1 MFLTI
6 TDIFKFLLEDEK
18 LDCDVEAI
26 IETIKGMSPLVLKIY
41 LWYSKG
47 MLAREYNML
56 HCPGVCYFT
65 VGLSFRMIIH
75 QAAQYPA

>member
-6 TDIFKFLLEDEK
+6 TDIFKSLLEDEK

-26 IETIKGMSPLVLKIY
+26 IEAIKEISLLALKIY

-47 MLAREYNML
+47 MLAK
-56 HCPGVCYFT
+56 
-65 VGLSFRMIIH
+65 
-75 QAAQYPA
+75 